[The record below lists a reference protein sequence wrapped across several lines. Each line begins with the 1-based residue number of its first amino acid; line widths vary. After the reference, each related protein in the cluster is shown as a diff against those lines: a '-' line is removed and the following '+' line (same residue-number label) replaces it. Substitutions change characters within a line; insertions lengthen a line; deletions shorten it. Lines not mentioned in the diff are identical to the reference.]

1 MILTETWLEDDD
13 DIQYVLPDYDRS
25 LNNSGKGKGIASYY
39 RRHRYES
46 QVHLRKEGFSIIKIT
61 SKDMDIIGIYR
72 SQNGNVVSLVGE
84 LQDMIDIDKTSVI
97 GGDINICA
105 LQQPRNH
112 ITASLKEMGFKQ
124 IVMTATHKEGRAIDH
139 IYWRQGQNARYE
151 LALDYIP
158 KYYSDHDALCLTLKE
173 E

>member
-1 MILTETWLEDDD
+1 MGLEDDD

-39 RRHRYES
+39 RRHKYES
-46 QVHLRKEGFSIIKIT
+46 QVHLRKEGFSITKIT

-97 GGDINICA
+97 GGDVNICA
-105 LQQPRNH
+105 LQKTRNH
-112 ITASLKEMGFKQ
+112 VTESLKEMGFQQ
-124 IVMTATHKEGRAIDH
+124 IVTTATHKEGGAIDH
-139 IYWRQGQNARYE
+139 VYWRQGQNARYE
-151 LALDYIP
+151 LAITVIMMRF
-158 KYYSDHDALCLTLKE
+158 A
-173 E
+173 